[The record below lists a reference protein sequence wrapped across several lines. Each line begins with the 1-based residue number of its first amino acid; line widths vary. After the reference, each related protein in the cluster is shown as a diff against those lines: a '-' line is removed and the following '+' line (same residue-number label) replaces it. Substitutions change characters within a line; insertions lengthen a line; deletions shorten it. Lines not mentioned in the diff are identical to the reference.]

1 MKKKQTKVDP
11 KLSEQLERASA
22 EQSTVQAVFSL
33 DLPKKKLL
41 EPEEVQAAAER
52 VLQRVEQT
60 VGAKAHDYN
69 VFRNLGA
76 FVVEADEPFIRAL
89 IDEPE
94 IASATANRQSDS
106 AVKGNMASEIQND

>member
-11 KLSEQLERASA
+11 KLMNQLEQAGA
-22 EQSTVQAVFSL
+22 DQTTVQAVFTL

-41 EPEEVQAAAER
+41 EPAEVEAATER
-52 VLQRVEQT
+52 VLQRVEQN
-60 VGAKAHDYN
+60 VGSKAQDYN
-69 VFRNLGA
+69 IFRNLGA

-94 IASATANRQSDS
+94 IATAVANRQSDS
-106 AVKGNMASEIQND
+106 DDAEKEQ